1 MKTENIKM
9 IVALALAVIAAVL
22 LPILGYV
29 YISNMQ
35 RSLWNQLVQDI
46 TEVTLQG
53 GRAFETYI
61 VKEKE
66 TVGRLSRNFKK
77 YSSEER
83 EEIAEILQFHRYGE
97 EGIYSLLITDANGG
111 DLYLADSDEVIRLT
125 KEEIEKKYEGYGESG
140 VTKPYINDFT
150 GQLTI
155 GYYERFKFTDG
166 VEAIVR
172 KGQVLSYVRNEF
184 SLSFY
189 NHTGFSYIVNGDG
202 DIMVRSSH
210 INSNHTI
217 SNIFDIIKY
226 NGNSQSDID
235 RFAESMKDKKLG
247 AMSLNF
253 KNEEYVFA
261 FVPLDNI
268 NDWYIISVIPNSSI
282 IGHGNKI
289 LKTSQTI
296 VVITILVIVIIAL
309 FIIITFFS
317 RKRILAKETEV
328 KHREQ
333 LFGLLANNTDDV
345 FLMLSSD
352 GFKVE
357 YVSPNIERVLGI
369 PLAEARESVSV
380 LGNNDYVGGEKVDL
394 ETLSALPADGSLS
407 FDCIRRHKVT
417 GEQKFFFETVFRS
430 LIFKSE
436 KFIVVL
442 SDRTSEYRS
451 KTALKAA
458 LESAKAANEAKSRFL
473 SNMSHDIRT
482 PMNAIMGFT
491 ELLKRDAGNI
501 EKVTQYT
508 NKISSSSQHLLGLIN
523 DILDMSKIENGKV
536 ALNVGELSLA
546 EMVEELGN
554 IIRPQ
559 AKAKGQRFEISV
571 SDIKEERLMGDKLR
585 LNQILLNILSNAVK
599 YTPDGGKIEMNIRGL
614 PRTNENFAHLCF
626 TVTDNGIGMSPEF
639 LETVFKPFAREI
651 SSTVN
656 QIQGTGLGMSIAKN
670 LVELMGGTIT
680 VQSEQ
685 GKGSTF
691 CVELELRVLDGE
703 AESDWNEYGLK
714 KVLII
719 DDDED
724 VCQSVVAALSD
735 CGLQADYVLDGASA
749 ISLVGKTGKNGGA
762 YDLILV
768 DMKMP
773 GMNGIETTRSIRKT
787 AEDLPVMLL
796 TAYDW
801 SDCEEQAVEAGID
814 AFLPKPFF
822 LSNFRQAVRKVC
834 GERKSSPKP
843 AEAAETLKG
852 RRFLVAEDNELNS
865 EILVELLDMKG
876 VVCEVAVNGKE
887 ALDMFVKS
895 EKDYYDLV
903 LMDIQMPVMNGYEAA
918 EALRASSHARA
929 KQIPVIAMTA
939 NAFAE
944 DIAKALSSGM
954 NAHIAKPVDINRLES
969 VLTEF
974 LNKND

>member
-1 MKTENIKM
+1 
-9 IVALALAVIAAVL
+9 
-22 LPILGYV
+22 
-29 YISNMQ
+29 
-35 RSLWNQLVQDI
+35 
-46 TEVTLQG
+46 
-53 GRAFETYI
+53 
-61 VKEKE
+61 
-66 TVGRLSRNFKK
+66 
-77 YSSEER
+77 
-83 EEIAEILQFHRYGE
+83 
-97 EGIYSLLITDANGG
+97 
-111 DLYLADSDEVIRLT
+111 
-125 KEEIEKKYEGYGESG
+125 
-140 VTKPYINDFT
+140 
-150 GQLTI
+150 
-155 GYYERFKFTDG
+155 
-166 VEAIVR
+166 
-172 KGQVLSYVRNEF
+172 
-184 SLSFY
+184 
-189 NHTGFSYIVNGDG
+189 
-202 DIMVRSSH
+202 
-210 INSNHTI
+210 
-217 SNIFDIIKY
+217 
-226 NGNSQSDID
+226 
-235 RFAESMKDKKLG
+235 
-247 AMSLNF
+247 
-253 KNEEYVFA
+253 
-261 FVPLDNI
+261 
-268 NDWYIISVIPNSSI
+268 
-282 IGHGNKI
+282 
-289 LKTSQTI
+289 
-296 VVITILVIVIIAL
+296 
-309 FIIITFFS
+309 
-317 RKRILAKETEV
+317 
-328 KHREQ
+328 
-333 LFGLLANNTDDV
+333 
-345 FLMLSSD
+345 
-352 GFKVE
+352 
-357 YVSPNIERVLGI
+357 
-369 PLAEARESVSV
+369 
-380 LGNNDYVGGEKVDL
+380 
-394 ETLSALPADGSLS
+394 
-407 FDCIRRHKVT
+407 
-417 GEQKFFFETVFRS
+417 
-430 LIFKSE
+430 
-436 KFIVVL
+436 
-442 SDRTSEYRS
+442 
-451 KTALKAA
+451 
-458 LESAKAANEAKSRFL
+458 
-473 SNMSHDIRT
+473 
-482 PMNAIMGFT
+482 
-491 ELLKRDAGNI
+491 
-501 EKVTQYT
+501 
-508 NKISSSSQHLLGLIN
+508 
-523 DILDMSKIENGKV
+523 
-536 ALNVGELSLA
+536 
-546 EMVEELGN
+546 
-554 IIRPQ
+554 
-559 AKAKGQRFEISV
+559 
-571 SDIKEERLMGDKLR
+571 
-585 LNQILLNILSNAVK
+585 
-599 YTPDGGKIEMNIRGL
+599 
-614 PRTNENFAHLCF
+614 
-626 TVTDNGIGMSPEF
+626 MSPEF